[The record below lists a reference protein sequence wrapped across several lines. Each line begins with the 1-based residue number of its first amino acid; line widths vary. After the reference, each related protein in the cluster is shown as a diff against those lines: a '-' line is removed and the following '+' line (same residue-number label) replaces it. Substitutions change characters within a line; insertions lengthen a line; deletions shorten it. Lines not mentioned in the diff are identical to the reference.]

1 MALVSAMLKP
11 GDREHLVEML
21 RPPVGCRLDFAVGT
35 TFSLDLV
42 SALLLPLSF
51 AFCDWQKP
59 DGELAADPLA
69 LLEALR
75 RYGDKYAVFCQS
87 GQIRMPAKYPPLV
100 TFLEHSI
107 YGVQPRDEQG
117 VFHPKVWALRFC
129 DEDAKVRYRV
139 LCLSRNLTF
148 DRSWDTAVILDGVL
162 TERQL
167 AIAANHPLADLIGAL
182 PGLAL
187 RPLAGAHTGG
197 VATLADE
204 LRRVRFEVPKP
215 FKELTFWAGGLDGRT
230 TRAFEQEARK
240 SLIIAPFLSNDVV
253 KRFQD
258 LSSETHLVSR
268 LEALQELPPET
279 LQACKSVFY
288 LMPDLQSESEDDA
301 QPRKET
307 SETLEGLHAK
317 VFVREKGWDSHV
329 FSGSFNATNHGLRHN
344 VEFMVQLTGSRSDV
358 GVDVLLRQVQGELNF
373 ADLLKPFA
381 SAADAVAPDSTIRQF
396 DDLVRVAKRATS
408 VAGGHVVVT
417 PSQEPDRFDV
427 AIVWKSPPVLPDEI
441 DAKARLITLPFDRA
455 LNLREPLAFR
465 AVSFEG
471 LTPLLG
477 IEITAKVNGKPMSCE
492 FVLDLPME
500 GAPEDRQDRML
511 RSMISSREQ
520 LLRYILFL
528 LAAGDEGELSSQHIQ
543 QLIRDG
549 AGSQASL
556 TMAETQ
562 LVETMLRA
570 LHKSPDQL
578 ERVNSVIDVLRRE
591 ATSSA
596 LLSAEFNQIWEP
608 IWQTAEHARK
618 R

>member
-1 MALVSAMLKP
+1 MASEAALLKP

-59 DGELAADPLA
+59 DGELTADPLV

-87 GQIRMPAKYPPLV
+87 GQIKLPAKYPPLV
-100 TFLEHSI
+100 TFLEQSI

-117 VFHPKVWALRFC
+117 VFHPKVWALRFQG
-129 DEDAKVRYRV
+129 EDAKIRYRV

-162 TERQL
+162 ADREL

-187 RPLAGAHTGG
+187 RPLAGAHAGG
-197 VATLADE
+197 VGTLADE

-215 FKELTFWAGGLDGRT
+215 FKGLAFWAGGLDGRQ

-240 SLIIAPFLSNDVV
+240 SLIIAPFLSNEVV
-253 KRFQD
+253 KRFQSF
-258 LSSETHLVSR
+258 SSETHLVSR
-268 LEALQELPPET
+268 LEALQELPTET
-279 LQACKSVFY
+279 LQACKSVFH
-288 LMPDLQSESEDDA
+288 LVPDLQSESEDDT
-301 QPRKET
+301 QPRVPI

-317 VFVREKGWDSHV
+317 VFVREQGWDSNV
-329 FSGSFNATNHGLRHN
+329 FSGSFNATNHALRYN

-358 GVDVLLRQVQGELNF
+358 GVDVLLRQVQGDLRF
-373 ADLLKPFA
+373 VDLLKPYE
-381 SAADAVAPDSTIRQF
+381 SGADAVAPNQAVRHF
-396 DDLVRVAKRATS
+396 DDLVRDAKRAIS
-408 VAGGHVVVT
+408 VAGGRVVVS
-417 PSQEPDRFDV
+417 PGQEPDRFDV
-427 AIVWKSPPVLPDEI
+427 AIVWKVPPVLSDEI
-441 DAKARLITLPFDRA
+441 DARARPITLPSVRA
-455 LNLREPLAFR
+455 LDLSAPLAYC

-477 IEITAKVNGKPMSCE
+477 IEITAELNGKPMSCE

-500 GAPEDRQDRML
+500 GAPQDRQDRVL

-520 LLRYILFL
+520 LMRYILFL

-543 QLIRDG
+543 QLIRDADG
-549 AGSQASL
+549 FQASM
-556 TMAETQ
+556 TTSETQ

-570 LHKSPDQL
+570 LHKSPHQL
-578 ERVNSVIDVLRRE
+578 ARVNSVIDVLRRE

-608 IWQTAEHARK
+608 IWQTAERAGK
-618 R
+618 K

>member
-1 MALVSAMLKP
+1 MLKP

-21 RPPVGCRLDFAVGT
+21 RPPIGCRLDFAVGT

-87 GQIRMPAKYPPLV
+87 GQIRLPAKYPPLV
-100 TFLEHSI
+100 TFLEQSV
-107 YGVQPRDEQG
+107 YGVQPPDEQG
-117 VFHPKVWALRFC
+117 VFHPKVWALRFQG
-129 DEDAKVRYRV
+129 EDAKVRYRV

-162 TERQL
+162 ADREL

-182 PGLAL
+182 PDLAL
-187 RPLAGAHTGG
+187 RKLKLAHAAG
-197 VATLADE
+197 VARLADE
-204 LRRVRFEVPKP
+204 LRRVRFEVPRP
-215 FKELTFWAGGLDGRT
+215 FKGLAFWAGGLDGRQ
-230 TRAFEQEARK
+230 TRAFDQDARK

-253 KRFQD
+253 KRFQSP
-258 LSSETHLVSR
+258 SSETHLVSR

-279 LQACKSVFY
+279 LQACKSVFH
-288 LMPDLQSESEDDA
+288 LVADLQAESEDDS
-301 QPRKET
+301 QPREAT

-317 VFVREKGWDSHV
+317 VFVREQGWESHV
-329 FSGSFNATNHGLRHN
+329 FSGSFNATNHALRHN

-358 GVDVLLRQVQGELNF
+358 GIDILLRQVQGELRF
-373 ADLLKPFA
+373 VDLLKPYAFV
-381 SAADAVAPDSTIRQF
+381 ADAFAPDPAIRHF
-396 DDLVRVAKRATS
+396 DDLVRVAKRTIS
-408 VAGGHVVVT
+408 VAGGRVVVT
-417 PSQEPDRFDV
+417 PGQDPDRFNV
-427 AIVWKSPPVLPDEI
+427 AIDWKTRPVLPDEI
-441 DAKARLITLPFDRA
+441 DAKARPITLAADRA
-455 LNLREPLAFR
+455 LDFRAPLAFC

-477 IEITAKVNGKPMSCE
+477 IEITAKLYGKPMTCE

-500 GAPEDRQDRML
+500 GAPADRQDRVL

-528 LAAGDEGELSSQHIQ
+528 LAAGDDGELSSQHIQ

-549 AGSQASL
+549 DGSLASM
-556 TMAETQ
+556 TTAETQ

-591 ATSSA
+591 ATSST

-608 IWQTAEHARK
+608 IWQTAERAGK
-618 R
+618 K

>member
-1 MALVSAMLKP
+1 MLKP
-11 GDREHLVEML
+11 GDREHLIEML
-21 RPPVGCRLDFAVGT
+21 RPPAGCRLDFAVGT

-87 GQIRMPAKYPPLV
+87 GQIRLPAKYPPLV
-100 TFLEHSI
+100 TFLEQSI
-107 YGVQPRDEQG
+107 YGVQPRDDQG
-117 VFHPKVWALRFC
+117 VFHPKVWALRFQ
-129 DEDAKVRYRV
+129 DVDAEIRYRV

-162 TERQL
+162 ADREL

-182 PGLAL
+182 AGLAL
-187 RPLAGAHTGG
+187 RKLTPAHAAG

-204 LRRVRFEVPKP
+204 LRRVRFEVPIP
-215 FKELTFWAGGLDGRT
+215 FKGLAFWAGGLDGRK
-230 TRAFEQEARK
+230 TRAFEQDARK
-240 SLIIAPFLSNDVV
+240 SLIIAPFLSNEVV
-253 KRFQD
+253 KRIQTR
-258 LSSETHLVSR
+258 SSETHLVSR
-268 LEALQELPPET
+268 LESLQELPPET
-279 LQACKSVFY
+279 LKECKSVFH
-288 LMPDLQSESEDDA
+288 LVPDLQSETEVDTEPPEVSF
-301 QPRKET
+301 
-307 SETLEGLHAK
+307 ETLEGLHAK
-317 VFVREKGWDSHV
+317 VFVREQGWDSHV
-329 FSGSFNATNHGLRHN
+329 FNGSFNATNHALRHN

-358 GVDVLLRQVQGELNF
+358 GVDALLRQVQGELHF
-373 ADLLKPFA
+373 ADLLKPYA
-381 SAADAVAPDSTIRQF
+381 IAANAVARDPAVGHF
-396 DDLVRVAKRATS
+396 DDLVRVAKRAIS
-408 VAGGHVVVT
+408 VAGGRVVVT
-417 PSQEPDRFDV
+417 PVQEPNRFDV
-427 AIVWKSPPVLPDEI
+427 AIDWKAPPVLPDEI
-441 DAKARLITLPFDRA
+441 DAKARPITLPSDRA
-455 LNLREPLAFR
+455 LALRAPLAFR
-465 AVSFEG
+465 AVTFEG

-477 IEITAKVNGKPMSCE
+477 IEIRAKFNGKLMSCE

-500 GAPEDRQDRML
+500 GAPVDRQDRVL

-520 LLRYILFL
+520 LLRFILFL
-528 LAAGDEGELSSQHIQ
+528 LAAGNEGELSSQHIQ

-549 AGSQASL
+549 EGSQASMC
-556 TMAETQ
+556 MAETQ

-608 IWQTAEHARK
+608 IWQTAGRAGK

>member
-1 MALVSAMLKP
+1 MLRP

-21 RPPVGCRLDFAVGT
+21 RPPAGCRLDFAVGT

-75 RYGDKYAVFCQS
+75 RYGDRYTVFCQS
-87 GQIRMPAKYPPLV
+87 GQIRLPAKYPPLV
-100 TFLEHSI
+100 TFLEQSI

-117 VFHPKVWALRFC
+117 VFHPKVWALRFQ
-129 DEDAKVRYRV
+129 DEHSKVRYRV

-162 TERQL
+162 ADREL

-182 PGLAL
+182 PGLAS
-187 RPLAGAHTGG
+187 RPLTRAHAVG
-197 VATLADE
+197 VAILADE

-215 FKELTFWAGGLDGRT
+215 FKDVAFWAGGLDGRQM
-230 TRAFEQEARK
+230 RVFEQEARK
-240 SLIIAPFLSNDVV
+240 SLIIAPFVSNDVV
-253 KRFQD
+253 KRFQA

-279 LQACKSVFY
+279 LQSCKSVFY
-288 LMPDLQSESEDDA
+288 LMPDLQSESEDDT
-301 QPRKET
+301 QPLEET

-317 VFVREKGWDSHV
+317 VFVREQGWDSHV
-329 FSGSFNATNHGLRHN
+329 FSGSFNATNHALRHN
-344 VEFMVQLTGSRSDV
+344 VEFMVELTGSRSDV
-358 GVDVLLRQVQGELNF
+358 GVDVLLGQVQGELHF
-373 ADLLKPFA
+373 ADLLKPYA
-381 SAADAVAPDSTIRQF
+381 SAADAVARDPAIRQF
-396 DDLVRVAKRATS
+396 DDLVRVAKRAIL
-408 VAGGHVVVT
+408 VAGGRVVVT
-417 PSQEPDRFDV
+417 PGQEPDRFDL
-427 AIVWKSPPVLPDEI
+427 AIAWKALPVLPDEI
-441 DAKARLITLPFDRA
+441 DAKAWPITLPSDRA
-455 LNLREPLAFR
+455 LDLRAALAFR

-477 IEITAKVNGKPMSCE
+477 IEVTAKINGKPMSCE

-500 GAPEDRQDRML
+500 GAPEDRQDRVL

-528 LAAGDEGELSSQHIQ
+528 LTAGDEAELSSQHIQ
-543 QLIRDG
+543 ELIRDG
-549 AGSQASL
+549 DGSLASRII
-556 TMAETQ
+556 AETQ

-596 LLSAEFNQIWEP
+596 LLSAEFNEIWEP
-608 IWQTAEHARK
+608 IWQTAQHAGK
-618 R
+618 K